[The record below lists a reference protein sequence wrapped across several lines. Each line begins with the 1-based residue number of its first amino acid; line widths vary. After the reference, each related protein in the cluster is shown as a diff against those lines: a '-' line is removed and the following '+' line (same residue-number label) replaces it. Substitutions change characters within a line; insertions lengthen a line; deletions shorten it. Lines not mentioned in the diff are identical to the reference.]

1 MTDILKQDL
10 QDSVLE
16 LTINR
21 EDAGNALSNEVIGL
35 LNDSLMQRKDRSD
48 LKCVLIR
55 GSGEK
60 FFVAGGDLKE
70 LTSVR
75 KDKET
80 EAMALNGR
88 AMLDQIRYFP
98 VPVIAN
104 INGYALGGGAELAM
118 ACDYRIACE
127 SSKFGFIHSTL
138 GITTAWGGIIDL
150 IETIGSSRALSILIE
165 GKIFKAK
172 DAQTAGIINEV
183 EKTHEELGSRI
194 NEIKKMYQSRSIQV
208 IRGIKA
214 VNVKQKQM
222 IHEQLKE
229 AEPDSFKKTW
239 MSDEHWKK
247 VEALLSK

>member
-35 LNDSLMQRKDRSD
+35 LNDSLMQHKDRSD

-60 FFVAGGDLKE
+60 FFCRRWRFKGIDFSNE
-70 LTSVR
+70 

-98 VPVIAN
+98 CTS
-104 INGYALGGGAELAM
+104 Y
-118 ACDYRIACE
+118 
-127 SSKFGFIHSTL
+127 SKYKWICTG
-138 GITTAWGGIIDL
+138 W
-150 IETIGSSRALSILIE
+150 RC
-165 GKIFKAK
+165 
-172 DAQTAGIINEV
+172 
-183 EKTHEELGSRI
+183 
-194 NEIKKMYQSRSIQV
+194 
-208 IRGIKA
+208 
-214 VNVKQKQM
+214 
-222 IHEQLKE
+222 
-229 AEPDSFKKTW
+229 
-239 MSDEHWKK
+239 
-247 VEALLSK
+247 

>member
-35 LNDSLMQRKDRSD
+35 LNDSLMQHKDRSD

-80 EAMALNGR
+80 EAMA
-88 AMLDQIRYFP
+88 
-98 VPVIAN
+98 
-104 INGYALGGGAELAM
+104 
-118 ACDYRIACE
+118 
-127 SSKFGFIHSTL
+127 
-138 GITTAWGGIIDL
+138 
-150 IETIGSSRALSILIE
+150 
-165 GKIFKAK
+165 
-172 DAQTAGIINEV
+172 
-183 EKTHEELGSRI
+183 
-194 NEIKKMYQSRSIQV
+194 
-208 IRGIKA
+208 
-214 VNVKQKQM
+214 
-222 IHEQLKE
+222 
-229 AEPDSFKKTW
+229 
-239 MSDEHWKK
+239 
-247 VEALLSK
+247 